1 MGLTKPIEQICNLL
15 IEQIK
20 IVSKRYYTR
29 KDRNEEQDDKR
40 TGSSRNGKY
49 DADSMW

>member
-29 KDRNEEQDDKR
+29 EKANETETEQTDK
-40 TGSSRNGKY
+40 K
-49 DADSMW
+49 AE

>member
-29 KDRNEEQDDKR
+29 IIKHENRKHRYNH
-40 TGSSRNGKY
+40 GGK
-49 DADSMW
+49 

>member
-29 KDRNEEQDDKR
+29 ITHNEI
-40 TGSSRNGKY
+40 KY
-49 DADSMW
+49 LYIKWKT

>member
-29 KDRNEEQDDKR
+29 IRTYETENRNKYAALSDD
-40 TGSSRNGKY
+40 
-49 DADSMW
+49 A